1 MVISKT
7 PFFLML
13 FGLIV
18 VPLVVPRLIWLV
30 RSRPTLGV
38 MGFEGRGTAG
48 DQIALTYW
56 YVYYRPEEMEGA
68 GGGMGRGGGEKAGS
82 GSNIGDGG
90 SEIVTGADGQER
102 VCFTA
107 PCGLPYKE
115 GDSVTV
121 RYLAGDW
128 KSARVDCLIGLWGD
142 ILVYGGIPGIIL
154 LISFLH
160 PEVVPWGSKVRLSR
174 KRPYISLWSTHR
186 N

>member
-1 MVISKT
+1 MVFRKT
-7 PFFLML
+7 PFFLLL

-18 VPLVVPRLIWLV
+18 VPIIVPRLIWLT
-30 RSRPTLGV
+30 RSRKTVGV

-56 YVYYRPEEMEGA
+56 YVYYRPEGL
-68 GGGMGRGGGEKAGS
+68 GGG
-82 GSNIGDGG
+82 D
-90 SEIVTGADGQER
+90 ER

-115 GDSVTV
+115 GDSVMV
-121 RYLAGDW
+121 RYLASDW
-128 KSARVDCLIGLWGD
+128 KSARVVCLVGLWGD

-160 PEVVPWGSKVRLSR
+160 PEVVPWGSKVRLSG

-186 N
+186 NC